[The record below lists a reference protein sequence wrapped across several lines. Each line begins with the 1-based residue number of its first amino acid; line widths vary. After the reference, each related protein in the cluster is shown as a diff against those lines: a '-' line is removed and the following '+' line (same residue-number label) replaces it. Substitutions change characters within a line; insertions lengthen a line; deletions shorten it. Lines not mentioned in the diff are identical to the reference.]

1 MTMRLKSML
10 RVLFRSLSRGAGQ
23 EGQGSMAASCH
34 VRIGDADRSGFYPL
48 IVGDLT
54 PDHERGEW

>member
-10 RVLFRSLSRGAGQ
+10 RVLFRSLSRGPGQ
-23 EGQGSMAASCH
+23 EGQGSMAESCR
-34 VRIGDADRSGFYPL
+34 VGIRNADRTGFYPL

-54 PDHERGEW
+54 PDDERGEW

>member
-10 RVLFRSLSRGAGQ
+10 RVLFRSLSRGALQ
-23 EGQGSMAASCH
+23 QGQGSMTESCRGG
-34 VRIGDADRSGFYPL
+34 VGSADQTGFYPL

-54 PDHERGEW
+54 PDDERGEW